1 MLFADDGAKIRH
13 FFESCNI
20 VSCFFILR
28 AKLGCFFHIL
38 LFHFV
43 PFQQLFVILQ
53 QIQYFCAMQHSEF
66 DSSASGYI
74 TDSFEGISRKFTDVE
89 VISTSE
95 VNVVAIGKRYGR
107 WWLLKGLKPS
117 SSGGEG
123 VEELQRQRL
132 RKELEIMM
140 QLQHPNIVSATG
152 LEEVEGM
159 GTCIVMEYVDGVTM
173 KEWLQGTTTRQA
185 RRRVLQELLEALDY
199 IHKKGV
205 VHRDLKPENI
215 LITRNGENVKLID
228 FGLADTDSHT
238 VLKQPAGTARYMS
251 PEQKQT
257 AVADVRNDIYS
268 LGVIMQQMNLGS
280 GYYYIIKRCI
290 AKVDKRWGTV
300 GEILQ
305 GIDRQ
310 RNIRKTTWIAGGLT
324 VAALLI
330 IAAIWF
336 VYKANRDEIV
346 DTNIRQVR
354 QEQSTPKDT
363 LSTTTE
369 QQTIEAKPQDQ
380 QQTRR
385 KNVKMAINDG
395 YRFVDAEI
403 AKTGIEEHLDT
414 LSNILYL
421 RKDFGDVFAQS
432 DTWCEEYLQ
441 MVGEGFTSVEA
452 IEIRNAIGSYID
464 KARNRWLK
472 QYKKVCDAYD
482 SQFMQGN

>member
-89 VISTSE
+89 VLCTSE
-95 VNVVAIGKRYGR
+95 VNVVAKAKRYGR

-228 FGLADTDSHT
+228 F
-238 VLKQPAGTARYMS
+238 
-251 PEQKQT
+251 
-257 AVADVRNDIYS
+257 
-268 LGVIMQQMNLGS
+268 
-280 GYYYIIKRCI
+280 
-290 AKVDKRWGTV
+290 
-300 GEILQ
+300 
-305 GIDRQ
+305 
-310 RNIRKTTWIAGGLT
+310 
-324 VAALLI
+324 
-330 IAAIWF
+330 
-336 VYKANRDEIV
+336 
-346 DTNIRQVR
+346 
-354 QEQSTPKDT
+354 
-363 LSTTTE
+363 
-369 QQTIEAKPQDQ
+369 
-380 QQTRR
+380 
-385 KNVKMAINDG
+385 
-395 YRFVDAEI
+395 
-403 AKTGIEEHLDT
+403 
-414 LSNILYL
+414 
-421 RKDFGDVFAQS
+421 
-432 DTWCEEYLQ
+432 
-441 MVGEGFTSVEA
+441 
-452 IEIRNAIGSYID
+452 
-464 KARNRWLK
+464 
-472 QYKKVCDAYD
+472 
-482 SQFMQGN
+482 